1 MHVNTQYYT
10 SLYVVVCL
18 FFSQPGDRPQKS
30 DSDLALK
37 DSYPLLYSS
46 KIKIYKYKD
55 MEYNMQGFGAGGLPP
70 LYFSHLSRNW
80 KTSGQH
86 ARTLEDST
94 TARREL
100 GVYVRKKKR
109 VRGRERERR
118 GGRPYTIIALYKYV
132 ILLVLTATLFYTYTV
147 QVHISLVPFRLVN
160 ACA

>member
-1 MHVNTQYYT
+1 MSV
-10 SLYVVVCL
+10 
-18 FFSQPGDRPQKS
+18 FSQPGDRPQKS

-100 GVYVRKKKR
+100 GVCVR
-109 VRGRERERR
+109 VC
-118 GGRPYTIIALYKYV
+118 V
-132 ILLVLTATLFYTYTV
+132 CVCV
-147 QVHISLVPFRLVN
+147 
-160 ACA
+160 